1 MQSDGGEE
9 TTMKAL
15 RFGLAATALT
25 GTLSLAAVPVAAD
38 TFIVAVGA
46 ASNSLQGRSA
56 AKFAED
62 LQEALGDAHTVE
74 FYADGQL
81 GDERELMQK
90 LRLGTVQFTLI
101 SSIMTN
107 VAPEFALFDM
117 PFLVQDRAHLK
128 AIDEA
133 IVQPVLAPKA
143 EEAGLKVLS
152 TWENGF
158 RQITNNSRPINTPA
172 DLEGLKIRTPS
183 SEWRLAMFTEWG
195 ANPTPMAFSEVF
207 VALQTGTMD
216 GQENPLTNITG
227 ANFQEVQSYLSL
239 TGHVY
244 SPTYLTTG
252 MGTWNDLSDDVRE
265 AVTTVAASVQDW
277 SLAEGEAADMA
288 LVDKVEAA
296 GMQVNTADKAAFI
309 AASDPIYAAFAE
321 AVDGGAELVRDAQA
335 LAD

>member
-1 MQSDGGEE
+1 MNTLRNGIAAGLMICAMSA
-9 TTMKAL
+9 TSAPAL
-15 RFGLAATALT
+15 
-25 GTLSLAAVPVAAD
+25 AD
-38 TFIVAVGA
+38 TYIVAVGA

-62 LQEALGDAHTVE
+62 LQAKLGDAHTVE
-74 FYADGQL
+74 FYADAQL
-81 GDERELMQK
+81 GDEKELMQK

-128 AIDEA
+128 AIDAE
-133 IVQPVLAPKA
+133 IVQGELAPKA

-158 RQITNNSRPINTPA
+158 RQITNNVRPINTPA

-183 SEWRLAMFTEWG
+183 SEWRVAMFSEWG
-195 ANPTPMAFSEVF
+195 ANPTPMSFSEVF

-227 ANFQEVQSYLSL
+227 ANFQEVQKYLSL

-252 MGTWNDLSDDVRE
+252 LGTWNDLPEDVRA
-265 AVTTVAASVQDW
+265 AVNTVAASVQDW
-277 SLAEGEAADMA
+277 SLSEGETADNQ
-288 LVDKVEAA
+288 LVDKVKEA
-296 GMQVNTADKAAFI
+296 GVEVNQADKAAFI
-309 AASDPIYAAFAE
+309 AASAPIYSSFAE
-321 AVDGGAELVRDAQA
+321 QVEGGDALVSRAQA
-335 LAD
+335 LAN

>member
-1 MQSDGGEE
+1 M
-9 TTMKAL
+9 TTL
-15 RFGLAATALT
+15 RNGVSAGLLVCAMSVASA
-25 GTLSLAAVPVAAD
+25 PVLAD
-38 TFIVAVGA
+38 TYIVAVGA

-62 LQEALGDAHTVE
+62 LQAELGDVHTVE

-81 GDERELMQK
+81 GDEKELMQK

-117 PFLVQDRAHLK
+117 PFLVQDRTHLK
-128 AIDEA
+128 AIDAE
-133 IVQPVLAPKA
+133 IVQNELAPKA

-158 RQITNNSRPINTPA
+158 RQITNNTRPINTPE
-172 DLEGLKIRTPS
+172 DLKGLKIRTPS
-183 SEWRLAMFTEWG
+183 SEWRVSMFKEWG
-195 ANPTPMAFSEVF
+195 ANPTPMSFSEVF

-227 ANFQEVQSYLSL
+227 ANFQEVQKYLSL

-244 SPTYLTTG
+244 SPTYLTAG
-252 MGTWNDLSDDVRE
+252 LGTWNDLPEDVKG

-277 SLAEGEAADMA
+277 SLAQGEAADND
-288 LVDKVEAA
+288 LVDKVKAA
-296 GMQVNTADKAAFI
+296 GMEINQADKQAFI
-309 AASDPIYAAFAE
+309 AASAPVYAAFASQVE
-321 AVDGGAELVRDAQA
+321 GGDALVSRAQA

>member
-1 MQSDGGEE
+1 M
-9 TTMKAL
+9 TTL
-15 RFGLAATALT
+15 RNGVSAGLLVCAMSVASA
-25 GTLSLAAVPVAAD
+25 PVLAD
-38 TFIVAVGA
+38 TYIVAVGA

-62 LQEALGDAHTVE
+62 LQAELGDAHTVE

-81 GDERELMQK
+81 GDEKELMQK

-117 PFLVQDRAHLK
+117 PFLVQDRTHLK
-128 AIDEA
+128 AIDAE
-133 IVQPVLAPKA
+133 IMQNELAPKA

-158 RQITNNSRPINTPA
+158 RQITNNTRPINTPE
-172 DLEGLKIRTPS
+172 DLKGLKIRTPS
-183 SEWRLAMFTEWG
+183 SEWRVSMFKEWG
-195 ANPTPMAFSEVF
+195 ANPTPMSFSEVF

-227 ANFQEVQSYLSL
+227 ANFQEVQKYLSL

-244 SPTYLTTG
+244 SPTYLTAG
-252 MGTWNDLSDDVRE
+252 LGTWNDLPEDVKG

-277 SLAEGEAADMA
+277 SLAQGEAADND
-288 LVDKVEAA
+288 LVDKVKAA
-296 GMQVNTADKAAFI
+296 GMEINQADKQAFI
-309 AASDPIYAAFAE
+309 AASAPVYAAFASQVE
-321 AVDGGAELVRDAQA
+321 GGDALVSRAQA

>member
-1 MQSDGGEE
+1 MNTLRNGITAGLMICAMS
-9 TTMKAL
+9 TTAAPAL
-15 RFGLAATALT
+15 
-25 GTLSLAAVPVAAD
+25 AD
-38 TFIVAVGA
+38 TYIVAVGA

-62 LQEALGDAHTVE
+62 LGAELGGAHTVE

-81 GDERELMQK
+81 GDEKELMQK

-128 AIDEA
+128 AIDAE
-133 IVQPVLAPKA
+133 IVQNDLAPKA

-158 RQITNNSRPINTPA
+158 RQITNNTRPINTPA
-172 DLEGLKIRTPS
+172 DLKGLKIRTPS
-183 SEWRLAMFTEWG
+183 SEWRVAMFKEWG

-227 ANFQEVQSYLSL
+227 ANFQEVQKYLSL

-252 MGTWNDLSDDVRE
+252 LGTWDGLPDDVKA
-265 AVTTVAASVQDW
+265 AVSTVSAAVQDW
-277 SLAEGEAADMA
+277 SFAQGETADNE
-288 LVDKVEAA
+288 LVDKVKAA
-296 GMQVNTADKAAFI
+296 GVEVNQADKKAFI
-309 AASDPIYAAFAE
+309 AASAPIYAAFASQVE
-321 AVDGGAELVRDAQA
+321 GGDALVSRAQA
-335 LAD
+335 LAN

>member
-1 MQSDGGEE
+1 
-9 TTMKAL
+9 MKTL
-15 RFGLAATALT
+15 RNRITASLT
-25 GTLSLAAVPVAAD
+25 VCVLSLAAVPAAAE
-38 TFIVAVGA
+38 TIIVAVGA

-56 AKFAED
+56 AKFAGD
-62 LQEALGDAHTVE
+62 LAVELGDAHTVE

-81 GDERELMQK
+81 GDEKELMQK
-90 LRLGTVQFTLI
+90 LRLGTVHFTLV

-128 AIDEA
+128 AIDEE
-133 IVQPVLAPKA
+133 IVQKELAPKA
-143 EEAGLKVLS
+143 ERSGLKVLS

-158 RQITNNSRPINTPA
+158 RQITNSSRPINTPA

-183 SEWRLAMFTEWG
+183 SEWRVAMFKEWG
-195 ANPTPMAFSEVF
+195 ANPTPMSFSEVF

-227 ANFQEVQSYLSL
+227 ANFQEVQKHLSL

-252 MGTWNDLSDDVRE
+252 ADTWNGLSDDVK
-265 AVTTVAASVQDW
+265 AKVTSIAAEVQDW
-277 SLAEGEAADMA
+277 SLAEGEAADDE
-288 LVDKVEAA
+288 LVEKVKAA
-296 GMQVNTADKAAFI
+296 GMEVNTADKKAFI
-309 AASDPIYAAFAE
+309 AASAPIYEAFAE
-321 AVDGGAELVRDAQA
+321 KVDGGAELVSRAQA
-335 LAD
+335 LAE

>member
-1 MQSDGGEE
+1 MN
-9 TTMKAL
+9 TL
-15 RFGLAATALT
+15 RNGITAGLMICAMSATA
-25 GTLSLAAVPVAAD
+25 VPALAD
-38 TFIVAVGA
+38 TYIVAVGA

-62 LQEALGDAHTVE
+62 LQAELGDKHTVE
-74 FYADGQL
+74 FYADAQL
-81 GDERELMQK
+81 GDEKELMQK

-101 SSIMTN
+101 SSIMPN

-128 AIDEA
+128 AIDAE
-133 IVQPVLAPKA
+133 IVQGELAPKA

-158 RQITNNSRPINTPA
+158 RQITNNVRPINTPA

-183 SEWRLAMFTEWG
+183 SEWRVAMFNEWG
-195 ANPTPMAFSEVF
+195 ANPTPMSFSEVF

-227 ANFQEVQSYLSL
+227 ANFQEVQKYLSL
-239 TGHVY
+239 TDHVY

-252 MGTWNDLSDDVRE
+252 LGTWNELPEDVRA
-265 AVTTVAASVQDW
+265 AVSTVAASVQDW
-277 SLAEGEAADMA
+277 SLSEGETADSQ
-288 LVDKVEAA
+288 LVDKIRDAGVE
-296 GMQVNTADKAAFI
+296 VNQADKAAFI
-309 AASDPIYAAFAE
+309 AASAPIYDSFAAQVE
-321 AVDGGAELVRDAQA
+321 GGDALVSRAQA
-335 LAD
+335 LAN

>member
-1 MQSDGGEE
+1 
-9 TTMKAL
+9 MKSVRNGFAAAILAGSVAL
-15 RFGLAATALT
+15 
-25 GTLSLAAVPVAAD
+25 VAAPAMAE
-38 TFIVAVGA
+38 TYVVAVGA
-46 ASNSLQGRSA
+46 ASNSLQGRSG

-62 LQEALGDAHTVE
+62 LQAQLGDAHKVE

-81 GDERELMQK
+81 GDEKELLQK

-117 PFLVQDRAHLK
+117 PFLVKDRDHLK
-128 AIDEA
+128 AIDVE
-133 IVQPVLAPKA
+133 IVQTDLAPKT
-143 EEAGLKVLS
+143 ESSGVKVLS

-158 RQITNNSRPINTPA
+158 RQITNNTRPINTPA

-183 SEWRLAMFTEWG
+183 SEWRVLMFKEWG
-195 ANPTPMAFSEVF
+195 ANPTPMSFSEVF

-227 ANFQEVQSYLSL
+227 ANFQEVQKYLSL

-252 MGTWNDLSDDVRE
+252 VETWNGLPDDVKD
-265 AVTTVAASVQDW
+265 AVTEVSGAVQSW
-277 SLAEGEAADMA
+277 SLAEGEKADNE
-288 LVDKVEAA
+288 LVEKVKAA
-296 GMQVNTADKAAFI
+296 GMEVNEADKQAFI
-309 AASDPIYAAFAE
+309 DASAPIYDAFAAKVE
-321 AVDGGAELVRDAQA
+321 GGGDLVKRAQA
-335 LAD
+335 LSE